1 MRLSV
6 PSFGLSPFLRVFL
19 SADHA
24 ENEYCSLSGMGN
36 AVKVLAGVIA
46 RLEKT

>member
-6 PSFGLSPFLRVFL
+6 PPSSVGCMLL

-24 ENEYCSLSGMGN
+24 ENEYCSLESMGK
-36 AVKVLAGVIA
+36 AVKILAGVVA
-46 RLEKT
+46 RLEKD